1 MKSNQ
6 DLPFSIVI
14 SRNDGT
20 SSRSLATRVRAFNR
34 HTHPFKDSDYFI
46 STLKGDSGL
55 LFSAELKTSGECV
68 GSVRIET
75 NANDRFY
82 FENEVSTEDLDAR
95 IVSICASR
103 LSATE
108 GQLGT
113 LVKLA
118 LVKSLYLY
126 AHATQSSY
134 VYAFVDRARLRL
146 YRNLGFEPAINGN
159 PNLELL
165 CHDKLPMQLVRSNV
179 DNFQTRLE
187 TAENSL
193 ADFFFK
199 TRHADLKVFS
209 SVGSLSESRRSYD
222 SPADSAP
229 NLSRLLPTP
238 TV

>member
-20 SSRSLATRVRAFNR
+20 SSRSIATRVRAFNR
-34 HTHPFKDSDYFI
+34 HTHPFKNSDYFL

-82 FENEVSTEDLDAR
+82 FENEVRTEDLEAR
-95 IVSICASR
+95 VVSICASR
-103 LSATE
+103 LTATE

-118 LVKSLYLY
+118 LVKALYLY

-146 YRNLGFEPAINGN
+146 YRNLGFEPAISGN

-165 CHDKLPMQLVRSNV
+165 CHGKLPMQLVRSDV
-179 DNFQTRLE
+179 DNFQSRLE
-187 TAENSL
+187 AEQNSL
-193 ADFFFK
+193 SDFFFK
-199 TRHADLKVFS
+199 TRHPDLKVFS
-209 SVGSLSESRRSYD
+209 SVGSLSETRRSND
-222 SPADSAP
+222 NPDSAAP
-229 NLSRLLPTP
+229 TMSRLLPTP